1 MHVRGSGVTRGILAR
16 WAVLVLAAAFAASAA
31 PVPAASSQG
40 TVLFPES
47 AIRIGMVGVGKTVL
61 VGTRISEFQVRILG
75 ILRNGGPAGDLV
87 LFRASG
93 AAISSVGGLAAGMS
107 GSPIYLGGRLAG
119 AFSYS
124 LEGSDPMVGLFT
136 PIEDMMHD
144 LPHAVGGPAKT
155 VAIAPVDVDGR
166 MVRRITVAASAAQ
179 VPSSGDGTLVA
190 APAATPLF
198 VFGLGAREQEAL
210 TRFLEPM
217 GVIPMAGGSSAD
229 LPASLPLDPGSAIG
243 VALMRGDIGQYAV
256 GTVTYRDGNRI
267 LAFGHSFT
275 NAGPSRY
282 LLTNASI
289 LQVVRG
295 TARNIKVGAAGPV
308 VGIIS
313 EDRPAAVAGTVGML
327 PRVFGVRVRVTDAD
341 TGAVRQFTFQIV
353 PDKTLVPTLV
363 TLGAQGAIER
373 ALNRS
378 GAGTAEVR
386 MVLRGRGI
394 DQAIVRVNRF
404 YSGSDIGARALTEV
418 PAAMQLVFDNDFAD
432 VVPTDMDMDVRV
444 TSHQDTA
451 VITAADVGQR
461 SLAPGD
467 TIHVHVTI
475 RPFRGDVTAKD
486 VDLAVPATFVPGPSL
501 LIVRA
506 GGPGLAPPL
515 GAAAHPPDSPT
526 PAPEAAQS
534 LPDAITAFEQ
544 QEKNTDIVVELIGG
558 RVAPTDSGT
567 GADAGRP
574 TATSTTPWV
583 LNGRIQI
590 PVLITGGA
598 H

>member
-1 MHVRGSGVTRGILAR
+1 MRGSTVTRGNPAR
-16 WAVLVLAAAFAASAA
+16 WVVLVVAAAFAASAA
-31 PVPAASSQG
+31 PAPALSSQG
-40 TVLFPES
+40 AALFPES

-144 LPHAVGGPAKT
+144 LPHAAGVRAKT
-155 VAIAPVDVDGR
+155 MAIAPVDVDGR
-166 MVRRITVAASAAQ
+166 TVRRITVAASAAQ
-179 VPSSGDGTLVA
+179 APRPGARTLVA
-190 APAATPLF
+190 VPAATPLF
-198 VFGLGAREQEAL
+198 VSGLGAREQEAL
-210 TRFLEPM
+210 GRFLEPM
-217 GVIPMAGGSSAD
+217 GVIPMVGGSSAD
-229 LPASLPLDPGSAIG
+229 LPVSLPLDPGSAIG

-267 LAFGHSFT
+267 LAFGHPFT
-275 NAGPSRY
+275 NVGPSSY

-313 EDRPAAVAGTVGML
+313 EDRPAAVAGTVGRL
-327 PRVFGVRVRVTDAD
+327 PRVFGVRVRVTDAES
-341 TGAVRQFTFQIV
+341 GATRQFTFQVV

-394 DQAIVRVNRF
+394 DQAIVRVNQF
-404 YSGSDIGARALTEV
+404 YSASDIAAQALTEV
-418 PAAMQLVFDNDFAD
+418 PAAMRLVFDNDFAD

-444 TSHQDTA
+444 TSHQETA
-451 VITAADVGQR
+451 VITAADVAER
-461 SLAPGD
+461 SLAAGD

-486 VDLAVPATFVPGPSL
+486 VDLTVPATFVPGPAL
-501 LIVRA
+501 LVIRA
-506 GGPGLAPPL
+506 GG
-515 GAAAHPPDSPT
+515 AAAAAPLAAAARPTESPT
-526 PAPEAAQS
+526 PAPEAAQT
-534 LPDAITAFEQ
+534 LPGAITAFEQ
-544 QEKNTDIVVELIGG
+544 QEKHTDIVVELIGG
-558 RVAPTDSGT
+558 RLAPTDSGT
-567 GADAGRP
+567 GTDAGRP
-574 TATSTTPWV
+574 TSTSTTSWV
-583 LNGRIQI
+583 LNGRIQT
-590 PVLITGGA
+590 PVLITGGT